1 MKKVFYNI
9 VVTTCDTY
17 EQSLY
22 NLHSK
27 IRLTPEEVVEYVTED
42 FNSTVDKYIDENDEE
57 GREEC
62 DLTVEKL
69 EKLAVGSSIDVDFIP
84 ESDDCGNMYTWT
96 IYKMEVE
103 VTFPLDGREKLEDG
117 VDIKFTDD
125 ED

>member
-9 VVTTCDTY
+9 VATTCDTY
-17 EQSLY
+17 ELELY
-22 NLHSK
+22 NLNSK

-42 FNSTVDKYIDENDEE
+42 FNSTVDTYGSDDDEE
-57 GREEC
+57 REEC

-69 EKLAVGSSIDVDFIP
+69 EKLAVGSSIDIDYVP

-103 VTFPLDGREKLEDG
+103 VTFPLDGRDKLEDG
-117 VDIKFTDD
+117 IDVKFIDNKD
-125 ED
+125 

>member
-117 VDIKFTDD
+117 VDVKFTDD

>member
-42 FNSTVDKYIDENDEE
+42 FNSTVDRYIEEDNEE

-117 VDIKFTDD
+117 VDVKFTDD